1 VGARRPL
8 LEADVQ
14 CGGGEINLVLAQ
26 VHKFGDAQAMAE
38 RHKDHGGVA
47 VPPTV
52 TLGRRNK
59 PLNLAVSRSR
69 NGD

>member
-1 VGARRPL
+1 
-8 LEADVQ
+8 
-14 CGGGEINLVLAQ
+14 
-26 VHKFGDAQAMAE
+26 MAE